1 MRQRDRTEVKKLLSE
16 VDRLDLKK
24 HIARVWESLDEEE
37 RTFQMC
43 FEELIKLFPEKKI
56 VDDYII
62 VKDEWGDADQS

>member
-56 VDDYII
+56 LNDYII
-62 VKDEWGDADQS
+62 VEDEWGDADQS